1 MAGTPGIG
9 TKGKFHIKSHRKVF
23 SENQMIQ
30 SCLTLGINRYT
41 VTYALIRYF
50 FSDFN
55 FFFSIRE
62 VHSDNEDGAG
72 GGVTGGGGIGGDDD
86 WANFDSFRK
95 QEKVQVRAQPAP
107 KPSIDNVFGN
117 PP

>member
-1 MAGTPGIG
+1 MTRAYSILGNNVIYLFVYLSKLFLFFNDP
-9 TKGKFHIKSHRKVF
+9 FNDF
-23 SENQMIQ
+23 S
-30 SCLTLGINRYT
+30 R
-41 VTYALIRYF
+41 
-50 FSDFN
+50 
-55 FFFSIRE
+55 IRE

-72 GGVTGGGGIGGDDD
+72 GGVTGAGGLGGDDD

-95 QEKVQVRAQPAP
+95 QEKVQVRAQPPP